1 MQPSVFDSLF
11 TNTPSFLLFDVIF
24 NMSVAFVLGMFISL
38 LYRKTFQG
46 YSYSSSYVNTL
57 IIITMVTAI
66 VIMVIGNNLA
76 RAFGLVGAM
85 SIIRFRTVL
94 KDTRDIAF
102 VFYALAVGMA
112 AGSGNHLI
120 GVVGCGIIG
129 LIIYVLFLANYGAI
143 GNKERMLSFWVIPED
158 EENPVYMDVF
168 RRYLATFNLV
178 NVKSVRLGQFL
189 EMSYSIVFKDKDQ
202 SQAFIR
208 ELSSLEG
215 IERVSLA
222 FGDEIMEG

>member
-1 MQPSVFDSLF
+1 
-11 TNTPSFLLFDVIF
+11 
-24 NMSVAFVLGMFISL
+24 
-38 LYRKTFQG
+38 
-46 YSYSSSYVNTL
+46 
-57 IIITMVTAI
+57 MVTAI

-94 KDTRDIAF
+94 KDTRDIGF

-129 LIIYVLFLANYGAI
+129 FIIYVLFLTNYGAI

-189 EMSYSIVFKDKDQ
+189 EMSYSIILKDRDQ
-202 SQAFIR
+202 SQAFIK

-222 FGDEIMEG
+222 FGEDIMEG